1 MEDLEEYDKTVEND
15 LNYIKYEL
23 KRTGKKKG
31 EERSKAL
38 KNIDQKLKTT

>member
-15 LNYIKYEL
+15 LNYIKFEL
-23 KRTGKKKG
+23 KRVSKKKG
-31 EERSKAL
+31 DDRSNAL